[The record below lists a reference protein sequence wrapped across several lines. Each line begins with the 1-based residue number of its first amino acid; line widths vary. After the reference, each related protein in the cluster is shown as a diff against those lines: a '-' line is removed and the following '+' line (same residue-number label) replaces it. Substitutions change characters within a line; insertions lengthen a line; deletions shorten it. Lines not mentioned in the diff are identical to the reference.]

1 MMMLYNILKLIVY
14 HLLNNIVLDQEMI
27 ELVLENNEMNV
38 EIDDWINRTKIMYY
52 LLFDYHDDNDD
63 DFFENNLK

>member
-1 MMMLYNILKLIVY
+1 
-14 HLLNNIVLDQEMI
+14 
-27 ELVLENNEMNV
+27 MNV

-63 DFFENNLK
+63 DFV